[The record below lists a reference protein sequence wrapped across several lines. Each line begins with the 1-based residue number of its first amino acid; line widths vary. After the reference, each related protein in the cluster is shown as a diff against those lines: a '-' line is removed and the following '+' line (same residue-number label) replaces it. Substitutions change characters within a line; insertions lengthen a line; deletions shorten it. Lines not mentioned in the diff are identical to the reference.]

1 MILLENLSESEIKEV
16 SRHVSDSFYDYE
28 YCSEDLGLKKYI
40 KNLDDMFVYINAIVY
55 AAYKSGLLYAT
66 SENREGYMFIAGD
79 GIGSIG
85 FVPGMKM
92 IFAEKKA
99 LGGFKNLK
107 KFVSASFS
115 DGNSI
120 ETRMR
125 KAKRKFIRIEVLAVR
140 KEYQRQGFMRQM
152 MEYVYHIADENKLP
166 VILDTDD
173 KDKAL
178 RYEHLGMKL
187 ERVRNCGEKYHM
199 YDLIREPV

>member
-1 MILLENLSESEIKEV
+1 MILLKNLSKTEIEEI

-28 YCSEDLGLKKYI
+28 YCSEDLGLRKYI
-40 KNLDDMFVYINAIVY
+40 TNRDDMFVYIHAIVQ

-66 SENREGYMFIAGD
+66 SQAREGYMFIAGE
-79 GIGSIG
+79 GIGSIS

-99 LGGFKNLK
+99 LGGFKK
-107 KFVSASFS
+107 MKDFVSASFS
-115 DGNSI
+115 DGNTI
-120 ETRMR
+120 ETRMK
-125 KAKRKFIRIEVLAVR
+125 KAKRKFIRIEVLVVR
-140 KEYQRQGFMRQM
+140 KDFQKQGFMRKM
-152 MEYVYHIADENKLP
+152 MEDVYRIADEKKLP

-173 KDKAL
+173 REKAS
-178 RYEHLGMKL
+178 RYEHLGMTL